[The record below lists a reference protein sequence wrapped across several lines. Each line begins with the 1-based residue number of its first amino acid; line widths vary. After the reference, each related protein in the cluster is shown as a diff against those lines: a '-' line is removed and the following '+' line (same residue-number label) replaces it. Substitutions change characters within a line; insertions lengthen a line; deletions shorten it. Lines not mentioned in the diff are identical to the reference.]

1 MTNQN
6 YCHLSVD
13 LEDYKDATMRDVG
26 VPPRVSLES
35 TRRGVETILSVLERV
50 PGSRRLT
57 FFTTGQVARGQ
68 SDLVR
73 SLSDGGHEIACHGDL
88 HENVWDLDQS
98 RFEKIVQRAVKSL
111 EDVSGRRISG
121 FRAPNFSFDDRCPW
135 MHQILG
141 EAGFS
146 YDSSLVQSKSR
157 EREAIYDV
165 VRLPEGAIFE
175 IPIYQHPVAF
185 GLGVRVIGGTYFR
198 LLPVRVILN
207 LFRKSDA
214 MGYAPI
220 IYLHPADLDR
230 RFAPVQM
237 REMEGLPIFS
247 RLKWRIRQA
256 QWSLGTRWAAEKL
269 AAVLREFP
277 NKGPLNGVLPG

>member
-26 VPPRVSLES
+26 VPPRVSPES

-111 EDVSGRRISG
+111 EDASGRRISG

-220 IYLHPADLDR
+220 IYLHPSDLAD
-230 RFAPVQM
+230 RFVPVQM
-237 REMEGLPIFS
+237 GEMEGLSVFS